1 MSEFL
6 FPGVYMEEVPSGQ
19 HAIEGVS
26 TTTTAFLG
34 RSDRG
39 PIRTAAEVTTF
50 LAHTRIFGRLDPRYE
65 LGHAVLAFFENG
77 GERAWVVR
85 VAGGESLADG
95 LTALDVVKEFG
106 LLCLPGE
113 MDVETLRLAL
123 AYAKRRG
130 AFLIVDPP
138 GLELRSAVGLAHALA
153 DAGSAHGAIYYP
165 PLHMGRAGEGARV
178 SAPSGS
184 AAGIYARTDRSRG
197 VWIAAS
203 GAEAVLLG
211 GYRPAAALDDGQV
224 SELQAAGVNCIRD
237 LPGLGPVLWGA
248 RTLQGGDPSGSEW
261 KYVSVRRL
269 SIYLEHSIDSGTQW
283 AVFEPNDEPL
293 WARVRV
299 VVGAFMDALY
309 RAGAFQGRTPSQAYF
324 VHCDRQ
330 TMTQDDLDN
339 GRLRVVVGFAPLKP
353 AEFVR
358 VEITQLTAPVA
369 IEVRREASGEPGMRI
384 RLSGEKLCDQGFSVQ
399 VEGSE
404 GWIVWQR
411 VDSFEGSGPEDPHY
425 VLDTEQGTI
434 TFGDG
439 VHGAAPAVGEA
450 IQAAYR
456 YGAGQVGGGTS

>member
-1 MSEFL
+1 
-6 FPGVYMEEVPSGQ
+6 
-19 HAIEGVS
+19 
-26 TTTTAFLG
+26 
-34 RSDRG
+34 
-39 PIRTAAEVTTF
+39 
-50 LAHTRIFGRLDPRYE
+50 
-65 LGHAVLAFFENG
+65 
-77 GERAWVVR
+77 
-85 VAGGESLADG
+85 
-95 LTALDVVKEFG
+95 
-106 LLCLPGE
+106 
-113 MDVETLRLAL
+113 
-123 AYAKRRG
+123 
-130 AFLIVDPP
+130 
-138 GLELRSAVGLAHALA
+138 
-153 DAGSAHGAIYYP
+153 
-165 PLHMGRAGEGARV
+165 MGRAGEGARV

-211 GYRPAAALDDGQV
+211 GYRPAAALNDGQV

-269 SIYLEHSIDSGTQW
+269 SIYLERSMDSGTQW

-293 WARVRV
+293 WAGVRV

-330 TMTQDDLDN
+330 TMTQGDLDN

-369 IEVRREASGEPGMRI
+369 IEVRREATGESGMRI

-439 VHGAAPAVGEA
+439 VHGAAPAVGAA

-456 YGAGQVGGGTS
+456 YGAGQVGQGRS